1 MQRPAEW
8 WQKAA
13 DYWEKS
19 QIVGDSHLRR
29 QYIDLAARYLE
40 LAQSF
45 ENTMT
50 ATPGS
55 DPRPLSK

>member
-1 MQRPAEW
+1 MRRPADW
-8 WQKAA
+8 GQKAA

-19 QIVGDSHLRR
+19 RIVGDSHLRQ

-45 ENTMT
+45 ENTT
-50 ATPGS
+50 AAPGS
-55 DPRPLSK
+55 DPRLLTK